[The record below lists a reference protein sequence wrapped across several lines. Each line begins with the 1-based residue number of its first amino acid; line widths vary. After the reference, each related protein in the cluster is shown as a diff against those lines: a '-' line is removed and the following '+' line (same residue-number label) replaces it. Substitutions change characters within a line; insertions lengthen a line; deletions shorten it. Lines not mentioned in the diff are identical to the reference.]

1 MQDRDD
7 MRIGAIAHSGKPL
20 TAVKADPAGAEGGN
34 GNGAESTDDHRA
46 GPGYLQQ
53 FETIGP

>member
-1 MQDRDD
+1 

-20 TAVKADPAGAEGGN
+20 TAVKATRLGLKGN
-34 GNGAESTDDHRA
+34 GNGADSTDDHRA